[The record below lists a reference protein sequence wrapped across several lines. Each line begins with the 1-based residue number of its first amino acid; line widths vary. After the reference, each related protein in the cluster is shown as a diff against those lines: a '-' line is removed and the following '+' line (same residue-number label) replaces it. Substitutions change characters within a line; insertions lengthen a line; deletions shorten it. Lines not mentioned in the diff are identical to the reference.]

1 MSVGKVGKR
10 ILIVVS
16 VLFWSGMLL
25 LTVFSEQL
33 YYAVFPKVEIA
44 KVSKRKFEQQI
55 ADEDGNLQAIT
66 TFTAL
71 TVPVTALQG
80 EYVYVLETVEEEL
93 VVKNVRVDV
102 GPEQDGYVEIQRG
115 LQAGERVV
123 SWSECPLEDGMIVV
137 EKKE

>member
-1 MSVGKVGKR
+1 MSMGKVGKR

-44 KVSKRKFEQQI
+44 KASKRKFEQQI
-55 ADEDGNLQAIT
+55 LDADGNLQAIT

-71 TVPVTALQG
+71 AVPVTALQG

-93 VVKNVRVDV
+93 VVNTVRVNV
-102 GPEQDGYVEIQRG
+102 GPEQDGYVEVQRG
-115 LQAGERVV
+115 LQVGERIV

-137 EKKE
+137 EKE

>member
-1 MSVGKVGKR
+1 MSMGKVGKR

-137 EKKE
+137 EKE

>member
-80 EYVYVLETVEEEL
+80 EYVYVLEDGIVKKRYVVTGFSNSSQVWILDGLSAGQTL
-93 VVKNVRVDV
+93 VLD
-102 GPEQDGYVEIQRG
+102 
-115 LQAGERVV
+115 
-123 SWSECPLEDGMIVV
+123 
-137 EKKE
+137 

>member
-1 MSVGKVGKR
+1 MSMGKVGKR
-10 ILIVVS
+10 ILIAVS

-137 EKKE
+137 EKE